1 MNEVPGP
8 ESTSSQ
14 PASEGNREAFGYLF
28 PGLLLDG
35 VLDAGRLGELLGVE
49 VAGLKD
55 GKERFG
61 LMWSGRSKAILAL
74 QEKSLAALR
83 PDPSDGQSW
92 DLAGNVFISG
102 DNLEVLKLMQNA
114 YNDRFK
120 VIYVDPPY
128 NTGNDFV
135 YADDF
140 SDPIR
145 HYLEVTGQVDAEGNR
160 LVANLETS
168 GRKHSNWLT
177 MMYPRLVLARNLL
190 SEDGLIAISVD
201 DVEHAN
207 VVLICKEIFGEEN
220 YLASV
225 ARVAKRTSN
234 KGTHFAPSKDYVVVF
249 ARNSVV
255 LPPLMDSVSEDYKKR
270 FGKVDEKGAFGTV
283 SLYMASLDSM
293 RGCINQRY
301 WVRCPDG
308 SFAIPPGENFPETV
322 EDGRNESP
330 KTARDKV
337 WRWSFESYLAKKD
350 LLVFKQTKTSPLVDQ
365 EGNQSKWNVY
375 TKYYLEDRLEDGM
388 RPRDFIEDTPN
399 DLGTKALKKLN
410 LNGVFDFAKPVELI
424 KKILVWVNDPNALVL
439 DFFAGSGTT
448 GQAVHELNQEDGGDR
463 KFVLVNLPEPT
474 AEKSLARQEGYS
486 TVAQITE
493 ARLKAVMRDTNGFRK
508 FNLGASSFGLTNDD
522 DLLFNTLDNDY
533 DELALIWQILL
544 STGHTLDE
552 TVSQINVE
560 GTSLYLCGSAAIATK
575 VANEL
580 FLESLIANHEIKSLI
595 CLEDDLQFKD
605 SLKANLFFSS
615 KKNNIVF
622 KTF

>member
-1 MNEVPGP
+1 MDQVPSK
-8 ESTSSQ
+8 EST
-14 PASEGNREAFGYLF
+14 ETTAFNLDLRDAFEQLF
-28 PGLLLDG
+28 PGTLLDG
-35 VLDAGRLGELLGVE
+35 VLDASRLGEVLGLQIS
-49 VAGLKD
+49 GLKD
-55 GKERFG
+55 NKERFG
-61 LMWSGRSKAILAL
+61 LMWSGRSEAIAAL
-74 QEKSLAALR
+74 QAKSMAALR
-83 PDPSDGQSW
+83 PEIEDSKIW
-92 DLAGNVFISG
+92 EKAKNVFVSG
-102 DNLEVLKLMQNA
+102 DNLEVLKLLQNA
-114 YNDRFK
+114 YNDQFR

-135 YADDF
+135 YHDDF

-145 HYLEVTGQVDAEGNR
+145 HYLEVTGQVDGDGNR

-177 MMYPRLVLARNLL
+177 MMYPRLALARNLL

-234 KGTHFAPSKDYVVVF
+234 KGTHFAPSKDYIVVF
-249 ARNSVV
+249 ARNAEV
-255 LPPLMDSVSEDYKKR
+255 LPPLMDSVSDDYKKR
-270 FGKVDEKGAFGTV
+270 FGKIDDKGAYGTV

-301 WVRCPDG
+301 WVECPDG
-308 SFAIPPGENFPETV
+308 TFAIPPGEHFPAEV
-322 EDGRNESP
+322 KDGFNESP
-330 KTARDKV
+330 QTARDKV

-365 EGNQSKWNVY
+365 YGNQSKWNVY

-388 RPRDFIEDTPN
+388 RPRDFIEDSPN

-424 KKILVWVNDPNALVL
+424 KKILTWVNDPDALVL

-448 GQAVHELNQEDGGDR
+448 GQAVHELNQEDSGNR
-463 KFVLVNLPEPT
+463 RFVLVNLPEPT
-474 AEKSLARQEGYS
+474 PEKSLARQEGFDN
-486 TVAQITE
+486 VAQITD
-493 ARLKAVMRDTNGFRK
+493 ARLKAVMSTDEGFRK
-508 FNLGASSFGLTNDD
+508 FNLGVSNFLSLNDSD
-522 DLLFNTLDNDY
+522 FLFETLESKY
-533 DELALIWQILL
+533 DESSLIWQILL
-544 STGHTLDE
+544 SIGHRLDE
-552 TVSQINVE
+552 TVTKAEILGSSVNF
-560 GTSLYLCGSAAIATK
+560 CGRTALVTRA
-575 VANEL
+575 
-580 FLESLIANHEIKSLI
+580 ESLAFFEEMISTHEIRTLI
-595 CLEDDLQFKD
+595 CLEDNLQGRD
-605 SLKANLFFSS
+605 ALKANLYFAA
-615 KKNNIVF
+615 KKRNITF